1 MPDDMPAESFE
12 ALTLRPEQT
21 RSVTKGTRILLRS
34 LGHAVLSEFPLPN
47 GRRADLAALGRD
59 GSIRIVEVKSSL
71 ADFRAD
77 GKWRHYQPF
86 CDRFYFAVPL
96 ALAESLLGGEIFPG
110 EVGLIVADAYGAAVE
125 REAPIQAL
133 APAARR
139 ALLVRFGALAA
150 TRLHAALH
158 PGEP

>member
-1 MPDDMPAESFE
+1 VPHNPPAEPLE
-12 ALTLRPEQT
+12 ALLLRPEQT
-21 RSVTKGTRILLRS
+21 RSVTRGARILLRS
-34 LGHAVLSEFPLPN
+34 LGHAVLSEFPLSN
-47 GRRADLAALGRD
+47 GRRADLVALGRD

-77 GKWRHYQPF
+77 GKWRHYRPF
-86 CDRFYFAVPL
+86 CDRFYFAIPL
-96 ALAESLLGGEIFPG
+96 GLAESAGGGVFPQ
-110 EVGLIVADAYGAAVE
+110 EAGLIIADAQGAAIE
-125 REAPIQAL
+125 REAPIHAI

-158 PGEP
+158 PGEL

>member
-1 MPDDMPAESFE
+1 VPHDPPGDSFE
-12 ALTLRPEQT
+12 TLVLRPELT
-21 RSVTKGTRILLRS
+21 RSVTRGARILMRS
-34 LGHAVLSEFPLPN
+34 LGHAVLGELPLSN
-47 GRRADLAALGRD
+47 GRRADLVALGRD

-77 GKWRHYQPF
+77 GKWRHYRPF
-86 CDRFYFAVPL
+86 CDRFYFAIPL
-96 ALAESLLGGEIFPG
+96 ALAESAGGGIFPLDA
-110 EVGLIVADAYGAAVE
+110 GLIVADAHGAAIE
-125 REAPIQAL
+125 RESPVHAM

-150 TRLHAALH
+150 TRLHMALH

>member
-1 MPDDMPAESFE
+1 MPDDMPAGSFE
-12 ALTLRPEQT
+12 ALVLRPEQT
-21 RSVTKGTRILLRS
+21 RSVTRGARILLRS

-77 GKWRHYQPF
+77 GKWRHYRSF
-86 CDRFYFAVPL
+86 CDRFYFAIPL
-96 ALAESLLGGEIFPG
+96 AIAESADGVFPA
-110 EVGLIVADAYGAAVE
+110 EAGLVIADAHGAAVE
-125 REAPIQAL
+125 WEAPIHPL
-133 APAARR
+133 ASAARR
-139 ALLVRFGALAA
+139 ALLLRFGALAA
-150 TRLHAALH
+150 TRLHVALH

>member
-1 MPDDMPAESFE
+1 MPHDPPGESLETFV
-12 ALTLRPEQT
+12 LRPDLT
-21 RSVTKGTRILLRS
+21 RSVTRGSRILMRS
-34 LGHAVLSEFPLPN
+34 LGHAVLGEFPLSN
-47 GRRADLAALGRD
+47 GRRADLVALGRD

-77 GKWRHYQPF
+77 GKWRHYRPF
-86 CDRFYFAVPL
+86 CDRFYFAIPL
-96 ALAESLLGGEIFPG
+96 ALAESLDAGIFPL
-110 EVGLIVADAYGAAVE
+110 EAGLIVADAHGAAIE
-125 REAPIQAL
+125 RESPVEAMT
-133 APAARR
+133 PAARR

>member
-1 MPDDMPAESFE
+1 VSHGQPAES
-12 ALTLRPEQT
+12 LQGPVLRPDQT
-21 RSVTKGTRILLRS
+21 RGVTRGARTLLRS
-34 LGHAVLSEFPLPN
+34 LGHAVLSEFPLSN
-47 GRRADLAALGRD
+47 GRRADLVALGRD

-77 GKWRHYQPF
+77 GKWRLYRPF
-86 CDRFYFAVPL
+86 CDRFYFAIPL
-96 ALAESLLGGEIFPG
+96 ALAESAGCGFPQDA
-110 EVGLIVADAYGAAVE
+110 GLIVADAYGAAIE
-125 REAPIQAL
+125 REAPIHAI

-139 ALLVRFGALAA
+139 ALLLRFGALAA